1 MRYLGHQSMIL
12 TTVRESMK
20 ILLPPSEGKTLG
32 ISKKTLKLAH
42 LSFSEL
48 NPAREIVIQAL
59 LKASSTKKA
68 LCTLGLTPGLANE
81 IELNKN
87 LLSSP
92 TSPAIEIYD
101 GVVYQSLDYS
111 AMSTRTRAKA
121 DQTIVITSSL
131 FGFLSPRDSIPHY
144 RLSGDVSLP
153 KVGTV
158 SSFWRDQ
165 IARDVFGDELV
176 IDMRSGTYEKFW
188 RPTSA
193 TNFAVIKVMQID
205 PKKGQ
210 KIAVSHFNKATKG
223 QIANV
228 LINARKSLRTV
239 QDVATEISNAG
250 WQVEVI
256 RNSKTGLQVIEV
268 TVKS

>member
-1 MRYLGHQSMIL
+1 
-12 TTVRESMK
+12 MK
-20 ILLPPSEGKTLG
+20 ILLPPSEGKSLG
-32 ISKKTLKLAH
+32 TNKKTIKLAE
-42 LSFSEL
+42 LSFPEL
-48 NPAREIVIQAL
+48 NVSRERVIQAL
-59 LKASSTKKA
+59 LKASSTKSA
-68 LCTLGLTPGLANE
+68 LSTLGLTPGLASE
-81 IELNKN
+81 LELNKN

-101 GVVYQSLDYS
+101 GVVYQSLGYS
-111 AMSTRTRAKA
+111 AMSTRARAKA

-131 FGFLSPRDSIPHY
+131 FGFLSPQDSIPHY

-153 KVGTV
+153 KVGTM
-158 SSFWRDQ
+158 SSFWREQ

-193 TNFAVIKVMQID
+193 TNFASIKVMQID

-228 LINARKSLRTV
+228 LIKARKSLRTV
-239 QDVATEISNAG
+239 RDVAIEISNAG

-256 RNSKTGLQVIEV
+256 QNPKTGVQVIEV
-268 TVKS
+268 LLKS